1 MGQGR
6 YGEGT
11 TDAKAVVAKMET
23 FKDEPTTL
31 GPRTY
36 TAKWH
41 IQTDLPMTITELTEN
56 AGKVSQNVV
65 TTWRI
70 SDQIPDNVL
79 LRINQ

>member
-1 MGQGR
+1 
-6 YGEGT
+6 
-11 TDAKAVVAKMET
+11 MET

-36 TAKWH
+36 THKWH
-41 IQTDLPMTITELTEN
+41 IQTDLPMTITELTEKS
-56 AGKVSQNVV
+56 GKVSRNVV

-70 SDQIPDNVL
+70 SDVIPDNVL